1 MEEDFTTYEN
11 VETIPLTVIKKNLN
25 REQYDRNK
33 LINGVRR
40 ACYKRPIAS
49 DKLEAMIDAIEG
61 DIFNAEDKEISST
74 KIGEI
79 VMSHLKDLDSVA
91 YVRFASVYREFKD
104 VSTFMAVSYTHLDVY
119 KRQALMNGDPV
130 QISMH
135 SNLIYSAFDPRF
147 NVVSLPFIYDSVE
160 DADAKFDGEAGE
172 KMKEILSEY
181 GLHCMGI
188 AENGFRELTNS
199 VREVKSVDDMK
210 NLKVRV
216 AGSNLLM
223 ECYRCV

>member
-1 MEEDFTTYEN
+1 MRCPYCNQDNTRVVDSRPVEETNSIRRRRLCDSCGRRFTTYEN

-40 ACYKRPIAS
+40 ACYKRPMAS

-104 VSTFMAVSYTHLDVY
+104 VSTFMDEL
-119 KRQALMNGDPV
+119 K
-130 QISMH
+130 
-135 SNLIYSAFDPRF
+135 
-147 NVVSLPFIYDSVE
+147 
-160 DADAKFDGEAGE
+160 KF
-172 KMKEILSEY
+172 L
-181 GLHCMGI
+181 
-188 AENGFRELTNS
+188 N
-199 VREVKSVDDMK
+199 
-210 NLKVRV
+210 
-216 AGSNLLM
+216 
-223 ECYRCV
+223 

>member
-1 MEEDFTTYEN
+1 MRCPYCNQDNTRVVDSRPVEETNSIRRRRLCDSCGRRFTTYEN

-25 REQYDRNK
+25 REQYDRKK

-61 DIFNAEDKEISST
+61 DIFNTEDKEISST

-104 VSTFMAVSYTHLDVY
+104 VSTFMDEL
-119 KRQALMNGDPV
+119 K
-130 QISMH
+130 
-135 SNLIYSAFDPRF
+135 
-147 NVVSLPFIYDSVE
+147 
-160 DADAKFDGEAGE
+160 KF
-172 KMKEILSEY
+172 L
-181 GLHCMGI
+181 
-188 AENGFRELTNS
+188 N
-199 VREVKSVDDMK
+199 
-210 NLKVRV
+210 
-216 AGSNLLM
+216 
-223 ECYRCV
+223 

>member
-1 MEEDFTTYEN
+1 MRCPYCNQDNTRVVDSRPVEETNSIRRRRLCDSCGRRFTTYEN

-25 REQYDRNK
+25 REPYDRNK

-104 VSTFMAVSYTHLDVY
+104 VSTFMDEL
-119 KRQALMNGDPV
+119 R
-130 QISMH
+130 
-135 SNLIYSAFDPRF
+135 
-147 NVVSLPFIYDSVE
+147 
-160 DADAKFDGEAGE
+160 KF
-172 KMKEILSEY
+172 L
-181 GLHCMGI
+181 
-188 AENGFRELTNS
+188 N
-199 VREVKSVDDMK
+199 
-210 NLKVRV
+210 
-216 AGSNLLM
+216 
-223 ECYRCV
+223 